1 MSSLPEPDDGL
12 SAYLD
17 DELDATERAAVDDL
31 LARSEAWRDALAEV
45 EWARNAVRGLP
56 ARDVPAGFW
65 ATVGDERR
73 RAAPVRSRWSRRVLA
88 GAAAAA
94 AAIAILVVPVQ
105 TPDRGGSR
113 PSENGDRT
121 AVRGE
126 RSGRQVEERGDRS
139 SVERFVDV
147 VLEPF
152 GW

>member
-1 MSSLPEPDDGL
+1 MSSLPEPDDRL
-12 SAYLD
+12 SAYVD
-17 DELDATERAAVDDL
+17 DELDATERAAVDEL
-31 LARSEAWRDALAEV
+31 LARSEAWRDALAAV
-45 EWARNAVRGLP
+45 AWARNTVRSLP

-73 RAAPVRSRWSRRVLA
+73 RAAPIRSRWSRRVLA

-105 TPDRGGSR
+105 TPEPGGNGQSG
-113 PSENGDRT
+113 NGDRT

-126 RSGRQVEERGDRS
+126 RTGSIEDGDDRNP
-139 SVERFVDV
+139 VERFVDV